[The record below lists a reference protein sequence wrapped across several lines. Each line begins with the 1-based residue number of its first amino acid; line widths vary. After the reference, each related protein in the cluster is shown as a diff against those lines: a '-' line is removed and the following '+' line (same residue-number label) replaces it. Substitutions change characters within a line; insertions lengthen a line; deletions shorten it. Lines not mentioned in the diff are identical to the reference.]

1 MTKYINV
8 ECTVRPN
15 DSMSVMT
22 IEEMLKRYTDS
33 YPREAQIEICHCEKC
48 VYINAKIL
56 NGETIATYCT
66 RTGFSD
72 PVKPDD
78 FCSKGRRRGR

>member
-1 MTKYINV
+1 MAKYINM
-8 ECTVRPN
+8 EWTVRPN

-22 IEEMLKRYTDS
+22 VEEMLKRYTDGA
-33 YPREAQIEICHCEKC
+33 PMNAVEICHCEEC

-72 PVKPDD
+72 PVKSDD